1 MTKAER
7 TKKFIIERVAPIFNK
22 KGVYATSL
30 KDLTEATGLTKGSI
44 YGNFENKDAL
54 ALACFHFNLK
64 FLQKGLYQSLAL
76 GGSAQKKLMALID
89 FYRSHYDQI
98 AEKGGCPLMNSA
110 IESDDGY
117 PLLKKEVENTFK
129 LWEREIEG
137 ILSMG
142 QQKGEVNKGTDL
154 VQFATG
160 FIAQI
165 EGGILLAK
173 SMEDPGYF
181 FRAMEHLEEQVTNL

>member
-7 TKKFIIERVAPIFNK
+7 TKKFIIERVAPIFNR

-30 KDLTEATGLTKGSI
+30 KDLTEATGLTKGAI
-44 YGNFENKDAL
+44 YGNFDNKDAL
-54 ALACFHFNLK
+54 ALACFHYNLR

-76 GGSAQKKLMALID
+76 SGSTQKKMLSLID

-110 IESDDGY
+110 IEADDGY
-117 PLLKKEVENTFK
+117 PLLKKEVETTFK

-137 ILSMG
+137 ILFVG
-142 QQKGEVNKGTDL
+142 QQKREINQRLDL
-154 VQFATG
+154 AQLATS

-173 SMEDPGYF
+173 SMDDPSYF
-181 FRAMEHLEEQVTNL
+181 FRAMENLELQVENL

>member
-7 TKKFIIERVAPIFNK
+7 TQKFIIERVAPIFNK

-30 KDLTEATGLTKGSI
+30 HDLTQATGLTKGSI
-44 YGNFENKDAL
+44 YGNFDNKDAL
-54 ALACFHFNLK
+54 ALACFNFNLK

-76 GGSAQKKLMALID
+76 SGSAQKKLQALID

-98 AEKGGCPLMNSA
+98 AEKGGCPLMNGA
-110 IESDDGY
+110 IEADDGY
-117 PLLKKEVENTFK
+117 PLLKREVESTFK

-137 ILSMG
+137 ILSIG
-142 QQKGEVNKGTDL
+142 QQKGEIKKETDL
-154 VQFATG
+154 VKFSTS

-173 SMEDPGYF
+173 SMEDPNYF
-181 FRAMEHLEEQVTNL
+181 FRSMANLEEQVTKL